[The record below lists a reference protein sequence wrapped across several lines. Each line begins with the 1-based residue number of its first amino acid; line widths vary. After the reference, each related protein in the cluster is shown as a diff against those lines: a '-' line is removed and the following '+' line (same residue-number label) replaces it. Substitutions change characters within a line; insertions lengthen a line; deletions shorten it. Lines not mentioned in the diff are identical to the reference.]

1 MKGKCLL
8 DVLWGWWLTVNLHG
22 DILAD
27 RIHQSSSLRPAL
39 DAYSVEVP
47 RGGSNQQ
54 LINHH
59 GGALL
64 HGCVAGAD

>member
-1 MKGKCLL
+1 MKCKY
-8 DVLWGWWLTVNLHG
+8 LWGGGILTVNLHG

-27 RIHQSSSLRPAL
+27 GLHQSRSLRPAL
-39 DAYSVEVP
+39 DANSVKVP
-47 RGGSNQQ
+47 RGGTNQQ

-64 HGCVAGAD
+64 HGGVAGAD